1 MENNDTHKHSAQIQE
16 STSTTTS
23 IPTEIASPEKE
34 SSFGPVFEKWEEEL
48 HKLKDDFS
56 RQQQQNGQLIE
67 EVSTILNSFSKT
79 AEQTEQKINLLHE
92 KLNNKTKDNIE
103 LLGIFVTLFTF
114 ISVSAS
120 VALQIKSVY
129 HASLF
134 ISVFCL
140 CLFAF
145 LHVFHNFIQASEPQ
159 RGFQKLCGICMLVFF
174 VVIMLGVFCWQT
186 EQKRA
191 STETHATASLK
202 VADSSTP
209 QLDMAAS
216 TKTK

>member
-1 MENNDTHKHSAQIQE
+1 MDPMENKDGQLES
-16 STSTTTS
+16 STSS
-23 IPTEIASPEKE
+23 IPPVVPSSSLQEEFLFWKERIKEISDDYQQFKEQVVQLAAITAERQELAEKANIE
-34 SSFGPVFEKWEEEL
+34 QMHLSNRIKHIERNL
-48 HKLKDDFS
+48 S
-56 RQQQQNGQLIE
+56 RQ
-67 EVSTILNSFSKT
+67 
-79 AEQTEQKINLLHE
+79 
-92 KLNNKTKDNIE
+92 TKNNIE

-120 VALQIKSVY
+120 VALQIKNVY

-159 RGFQKLCGICMLVFF
+159 RGFKKLCGICMLVFF
-174 VVIMLGVFCWQT
+174 VVIILGTFCWQT
-186 EQKRA
+186 EQKRV
-191 STETHATASLK
+191 STETYATASLK
-202 VADSSTP
+202 VKNSLTP
-209 QLDMAAS
+209 QLNVATS

>member
-1 MENNDTHKHSAQIQE
+1 MDPMENKDGQLES
-16 STSTTTS
+16 STSS
-23 IPTEIASPEKE
+23 IPPVVPSSSLQEEFLFWKERIKEISDDYQQFKEQVVQLAAITAERQELAEKANIE
-34 SSFGPVFEKWEEEL
+34 QMRLSNRIKHIERNL
-48 HKLKDDFS
+48 S
-56 RQQQQNGQLIE
+56 RQ
-67 EVSTILNSFSKT
+67 
-79 AEQTEQKINLLHE
+79 
-92 KLNNKTKDNIE
+92 TKNNIE

-120 VALQIKSVY
+120 VALQIKNVY

-159 RGFQKLCGICMLVFF
+159 RGFKKLCGICMLVFF
-174 VVIMLGVFCWQT
+174 VVIILGTFCWQT
-186 EQKRA
+186 EQKRV
-191 STETHATASLK
+191 STETYATASLK
-202 VADSSTP
+202 VKNSLTP
-209 QLDMAAS
+209 QLNVATS